1 MKKNSMLTGLMAEV
15 LDELKNEEMMET
27 TSVDGTEDLNSDPNI
42 QEKKEEIT
50 NEEVKEELSDS
61 KPKNYNF
68 LGIDIVV
75 NNTDE
80 EGKQVITF
88 TKDDF
93 TITKEVENVDFQN
106 IITSLQDYIVA
117 LHEKN
122 DGMGG
127 EEEPE
132 NLEENSEN
140 PSETDEEMPELDEDL
155 TEEEKQLAMESHRLI
170 ANIYKSN
177 KYKLIEMA
185 KLGYSFK
192 KYVLANL
199 REELFA
205 TNIKGYIEK
214 NKDVDTKIAMAQE
227 RQAEVKKNYLLA
239 KNMNQDLRKKYVI
252 LSNILSETKKAFVSG
267 NSVDKNKIKMVLSYV
282 VKGMDLDTQ
291 KFSILAQKF
300 QKAIT
305 SILAGEQKTKTENS
319 KNLEIKNEEG
329 KKTPITASNRT
340 NRKPNLQTNG
350 GYGRST
356 STLKEQN
363 DGTDEMMIELK
374 KLISPKY

>member
-15 LDELKNEEMMET
+15 LDELKNEEMTET
-27 TSVDGTEDLNSDPNI
+27 ASVDGTEDLNSDPNI
-42 QEKKEEIT
+42 QEQKEEIA
-50 NEEVKEELSDS
+50 NEEVQEELSDS
-61 KPKNYNF
+61 EPKNYNF

-75 NNTDE
+75 NTDE

-363 DGTDEMMIELK
+363 DGTDEMIIELK

>member
-42 QEKKEEIT
+42 QEQKEEIA

-61 KPKNYNF
+61 EPKNYNF
-68 LGIDIVV
+68 LGIDIVI
-75 NNTDE
+75 NTDE

-122 DGMGG
+122 DGMG
-127 EEEPE
+127 EEEETE

-140 PSETDEEMPELDEDL
+140 PSEMDEEMPELDEDL

-177 KYKLIEMA
+177 KNKLIEMA

-205 TNIKGYIEK
+205 NNIKGYIEK

-227 RQAEVKKNYLLA
+227 RQSEVKKNYLLA

-252 LSNILSETKKAFVSG
+252 LSNILSETKKAFASG

-291 KFSILAQKF
+291 KFSILAQKS

-319 KNLEIKNEEG
+319 KNSEIKNEEG
-329 KKTPITASNRT
+329 KKSPITAS

>member
-42 QEKKEEIT
+42 QEKKEEIA

-61 KPKNYNF
+61 EPKNYNF

-75 NNTDE
+75 NTDE

-122 DGMGG
+122 DGGMG
-127 EEEPE
+127 EEESE

-140 PSETDEEMPELDEDL
+140 PSEMDEEMPELDEDMS
-155 TEEEKQLAMESHRLI
+155 EEEKQLAMESHRLI

-177 KYKLIEMA
+177 KFKLIEMA

-205 TNIKGYIEK
+205 NNIKGYIEK
-214 NKDVDTKIAMAQE
+214 NKNIDTKIAMAQE
-227 RQAEVKKNYLLA
+227 RQSEVKKNYLLA

-252 LSNILSETKKAFVSG
+252 LSNILSETKKAFASG

-291 KFSILAQKF
+291 KFSILAQKS

-319 KNLEIKNEEG
+319 KNSEIKNEEG
-329 KKTPITASNRT
+329 KKSPITAS

>member
-42 QEKKEEIT
+42 QEQKEEIA

-61 KPKNYNF
+61 EPKNYNF

-75 NNTDE
+75 NTDK

-122 DGMGG
+122 DGMG
-127 EEEPE
+127 EEEETE

-140 PSETDEEMPELDEDL
+140 PSEMDEEMPELDEDL

-177 KYKLIEMA
+177 KNKLIEMA

-205 TNIKGYIEK
+205 NNIKGYIEK

-227 RQAEVKKNYLLA
+227 RQSEVKKNYLLA

-252 LSNILSETKKAFVSG
+252 LSNILSETKKAFASG

-291 KFSILAQKF
+291 KFSILAQKS

-319 KNLEIKNEEG
+319 KNSEIKNEEG
-329 KKTPITASNRT
+329 KKSPITAS

>member
-1 MKKNSMLTGLMAEV
+1 MKKNSMLTGLIAEV

-42 QEKKEEIT
+42 QEQKEEIA

-61 KPKNYNF
+61 EPKNYNF
-68 LGIDIVV
+68 LGIDIVI
-75 NNTDE
+75 NTDE

-122 DGMGG
+122 DGMG
-127 EEEPE
+127 EEEETE

-140 PSETDEEMPELDEDL
+140 PSEMDEEMPELDEDL

-177 KYKLIEMA
+177 KNKLIEMA

-205 TNIKGYIEK
+205 NNIKGYIEK

-227 RQAEVKKNYLLA
+227 RQSEVKKNYLLA

-252 LSNILSETKKAFVSG
+252 LSNILSETKKAFASG

-291 KFSILAQKF
+291 KFSILAQKS

-319 KNLEIKNEEG
+319 KNSEIKNEEG
-329 KKTPITASNRT
+329 KKSPITAS

>member
-15 LDELKNEEMMET
+15 LDELKNEEMTET
-27 TSVDGTEDLNSDPNI
+27 ASVDGTEDLNSDPNI
-42 QEKKEEIT
+42 QEQKEEIA

-61 KPKNYNF
+61 EPKNYNF

-75 NNTDE
+75 NTDE

-122 DGMGG
+122 DSGMG
-127 EEEPE
+127 EESE

-140 PSETDEEMPELDEDL
+140 PSEMDEEMPELDEDL

-177 KYKLIEMA
+177 KNKLIEMA

-227 RQAEVKKNYLLA
+227 RQTEVKKNYLLA

-252 LSNILSETKKAFVSG
+252 LSNILSETKKAFASG

-291 KFSILAQKF
+291 KFSILAQKS

-319 KNLEIKNEEG
+319 KNSEIKNEEG
-329 KKTPITASNRT
+329 KKSPITAS

>member
-42 QEKKEEIT
+42 QEKKEEIA

-61 KPKNYNF
+61 EPKNYNF

-75 NNTDE
+75 NTDE

-93 TITKEVENVDFQN
+93 TITKEVENADFQN

-122 DGMGG
+122 DGMG
-127 EEEPE
+127 EEETE

-140 PSETDEEMPELDEDL
+140 PSEMDEEMPELDEDL

-177 KYKLIEMA
+177 KNKLIEMA

-205 TNIKGYIEK
+205 NNIKGYIEK

-227 RQAEVKKNYLLA
+227 RQSEVKKNYLLA

-252 LSNILSETKKAFVSG
+252 LSNILSETKKAFASG

-291 KFSILAQKF
+291 KFSILAQKS

-305 SILAGEQKTKTENS
+305 SILAGEQKTKIENS
-319 KNLEIKNEEG
+319 KNSEIKNEEG
-329 KKTPITASNRT
+329 KKSPITAS

>member
-42 QEKKEEIT
+42 QEQKEEIA

-61 KPKNYNF
+61 EPKNYNF

-75 NNTDE
+75 NTDE

-122 DGMGG
+122 DGMG
-127 EEEPE
+127 EEEETE

-140 PSETDEEMPELDEDL
+140 PSEMDEEMPELDEDL

-177 KYKLIEMA
+177 KNKLIEMA

-205 TNIKGYIEK
+205 NNIKGYIEK

-227 RQAEVKKNYLLA
+227 RQSEVKKNYLLA

-252 LSNILSETKKAFVSG
+252 LSNILSETKRLLLGG

-291 KFSILAQKF
+291 KFSILAQKS

-319 KNLEIKNEEG
+319 KNSEIKNEEG
-329 KKTPITASNRT
+329 KKSPITAS

>member
-42 QEKKEEIT
+42 QEQKEEIA

-61 KPKNYNF
+61 EPKNYNF

-75 NNTDE
+75 NTDE

-93 TITKEVENVDFQN
+93 TITKEVENADFQN

-122 DGMGG
+122 DGMG
-127 EEEPE
+127 EEETE

-140 PSETDEEMPELDEDL
+140 PSEMDEEMPELDEDL

-177 KYKLIEMA
+177 KNKLIEMA

-205 TNIKGYIEK
+205 NNIKGYIEK

-227 RQAEVKKNYLLA
+227 RQSEVKKNYLLA

-252 LSNILSETKKAFVSG
+252 LSNILSETKKAFASG

-291 KFSILAQKF
+291 KFSILAQKS

-305 SILAGEQKTKTENS
+305 SILAGEQKTKIENS
-319 KNLEIKNEEG
+319 KNSEIKNEEG
-329 KKTPITASNRT
+329 KKSPITAS

>member
-42 QEKKEEIT
+42 QEQKEEIV

-61 KPKNYNF
+61 EPKNYNF

-75 NNTDE
+75 NTDE

-122 DGMGG
+122 DGIG
-127 EEEPE
+127 EEEETE

-140 PSETDEEMPELDEDL
+140 PSEMDEEMPELDEDL

-177 KYKLIEMA
+177 KNKLIEMA

-205 TNIKGYIEK
+205 NNIKGYIEK

-227 RQAEVKKNYLLA
+227 RQSEVKKNYLLA

-252 LSNILSETKKAFVSG
+252 LSNILSETKKAFASG

-291 KFSILAQKF
+291 KFSILAQKS

-319 KNLEIKNEEG
+319 KNSEIKNEEG
-329 KKTPITASNRT
+329 KKSPITAS

>member
-42 QEKKEEIT
+42 QEQKEEIA

-61 KPKNYNF
+61 EPKNYNF

-75 NNTDE
+75 NTDE

-122 DGMGG
+122 DGMG
-127 EEEPE
+127 EEEETE

-140 PSETDEEMPELDEDL
+140 PSEMDEEMPELDEDL

-177 KYKLIEMA
+177 KNKLIEMA

-205 TNIKGYIEK
+205 NNIKGYIEK

-227 RQAEVKKNYLLA
+227 RQSEVKKNYLLA

-252 LSNILSETKKAFVSG
+252 LSNILSETKKAFASG

-291 KFSILAQKF
+291 KFSILAQKS

-319 KNLEIKNEEG
+319 KNSEIKNEEG
-329 KKTPITASNRT
+329 KKSPITAS

>member
-15 LDELKNEEMMET
+15 LDELKNEEMTET
-27 TSVDGTEDLNSDPNI
+27 ASVDGTEDLNSDPNI
-42 QEKKEEIT
+42 QEQKEEIA

-61 KPKNYNF
+61 EPKNYNF

-75 NNTDE
+75 NTDE

-122 DGMGG
+122 DGMG
-127 EEEPE
+127 EEETE

-140 PSETDEEMPELDEDL
+140 PSEMDEEMPELDEDL

-177 KYKLIEMA
+177 KNKLIEMA

-227 RQAEVKKNYLLA
+227 RQTEVKKNYLLA

-252 LSNILSETKKAFVSG
+252 LSNILSETKKAFASG

-291 KFSILAQKF
+291 KFSILAQKS

-319 KNLEIKNEEG
+319 KNSEIKNEEG
-329 KKTPITASNRT
+329 KKSPITAS